1 MKSNNSSRATS
12 LLPLLLLATSSG
24 WGQTITMTL
33 TPPMSVMG
41 KRGATVAAKVQA
53 RLRDGYHCN
62 SNTPS
67 DEYLIPLKL
76 TWTTPAGLQVAAVK
90 YPKPSMEKYAFSE
103 KPLSVYS
110 GVFDIVTE
118 FKVPDDAKPGQVTVA
133 GKLKYQACDDRACY
147 PPKTLDVQ
155 FPVIVE

>member
-1 MKSNNSSRATS
+1 MKSNSSSRATAVLWKPS
-12 LLPLLLLATSSG
+12 LLLLATSLTG
-24 WGQTITMTL
+24 TACFGQTITMTL

-41 KRGATVAAKVQA
+41 KRGTTVAAKIQA
-53 RLRDGYHCN
+53 RMREGYHCN

-76 TWTTPAGLQVAAVK
+76 TWTAPGALQVAEVK

-110 GVFDIVTE
+110 GIFDIVTE
-118 FKVPDDAKPGQVTVA
+118 FKIPADA
-133 GKLKYQACDDRACY
+133 
-147 PPKTLDVQ
+147 
-155 FPVIVE
+155 